1 MLAVYIHHVLTP
13 RYGLNLIYRKSIDA
27 WNHFNKQLKN
37 KNLSNLPRYK
47 LKKLIT
53 EQIFLTYI

>member
-1 MLAVYIHHVLTP
+1 MPAIYIHHILT
-13 RYGLNLIYRKSIDA
+13 LQEFNNRKSIDA
-27 WNHFNKQLKN
+27 WNHFNKQLKD

-53 EQIFLTYI
+53 E